1 LNRFVNAD
9 GAPKALGPYSH
20 AVISGEFV
28 FTSGQVGIDPQTGAL
43 VRGGIADETRRALLN
58 IAAVLDSSGTGIDS
72 VVKTTVYITDLSE
85 FTVFNDV
92 YSDFFGDH
100 RPARAT
106 VQVGALPAGAR
117 VEIEAIASVRP
128 GNHPEVP

>member
-1 LNRFVNAD
+1 
-9 GAPKALGPYSH
+9 
-20 AVISGEFV
+20 VISGEFV

-43 VRGGIADETRRALLN
+43 VTGGIADETRRALLN

-100 RPARAT
+100 RPARAI
-106 VQVGALPAGAR
+106 VQVGALPAEAR

-128 GNHPEVP
+128 GNHSQVP